1 MMFPSR
7 LQSIERKIAQDKIE
21 VIQIF
26 FIFILPIVLLYLNII
41 SKHARVFVL
50 IFMCLCIYGII
61 RHDKWTKEMLGLP
74 SQPFHKYLNQ
84 YAIAALVGL
93 FVIIGYAY
101 VLGNTI
107 QEKWWLVPHFWLIFI
122 VVSFFQEFAYRS
134 FLSVLLS
141 RIIPNVQQQIFVN
154 ALLFTFLHVI
164 YPNRLAML
172 PLAFV
177 GGLFF
182 AYLYK
187 KYPNLIL
194 ISLLHSV
201 LNFTAVLYG
210 FFVISGY

>member
-1 MMFPSR
+1 MKFPLNLKSFGG
-7 LQSIERKIAQDKIE
+7 KISQDRIE

-41 SKHARVFVL
+41 SKNARVFVL

-61 RHDKWTKEMLGLP
+61 RHEKWTKNMLGLP
-74 SQPFHKYLNQ
+74 AQPLHTYLGKYIFATGIGLITIIS
-84 YAIAALVGL
+84 YAQ
-93 FVIIGYAY
+93 
-101 VLGNTI
+101 VLGNTV
-107 QEKWWLVPHFWLIFI
+107 QHRWWLVPHFWLIFV

-141 RIIPNVQQQIFVN
+141 RILPSVQYQIFIN

-210 FFVISGY
+210 FFVIYGY